1 MLNTLSDNKGAR
13 RKYKRLGRGIGSGKG
28 KTSAR
33 GGKGQTAR
41 SGVALNGFEGGQM
54 PLYRR
59 LPKRGFKNYTKVE
72 YEVVNLSEL
81 QKAIDAK
88 KLNASSITIADL
100 KSCGLFK
107 GNLAVLKV
115 LGTGKLKQ
123 KTKVEAHAVSKS
135 LESNSKSD
143 LEVVIVES
151 TMHKMKAANVSS
163 ADSKPVKV
171 IKSSKSES
179 KPSGKKVA
187 APKKSATPKKST
199 KKSEE

>member
-72 YEVVNLSEL
+72 YEVLNLNDI
-81 QKAIDAK
+81 QKAIDSK
-88 KLNASSITIADL
+88 KVDASNITISSL
-100 KSCGLFK
+100 KDSGLFK
-107 GNLAVLKV
+107 GNLALLKI
-115 LGTGKLKQ
+115 LGTGKLNQ

-135 LESNSKSD
+135 LQENSKSN
-143 LEVVIVES
+143 LEFVIVES
-151 TMHKMKAANVSS
+151 TMHKMQASVKPANKQVKSTEKQVATKKKAA
-163 ADSKPVKV
+163 VK
-171 IKSSKSES
+171 K
-179 KPSGKKVA
+179 
-187 APKKSATPKKST
+187 TT

>member
-13 RKYKRLGRGIGSGKG
+13 KKYKRLGRGIGSGKG

-59 LPKRGFKNYTKVE
+59 LPKRGFKNFTKVE
-72 YEVVNLSEL
+72 YEVLNLDDI
-81 QKAIDAK
+81 QKAIDTNKISADNITLSSLK
-88 KLNASSITIADL
+88 KS
-100 KSCGLFK
+100 GMFK
-107 GNLAVLKV
+107 GNLALLKI
-115 LGTGKLKQ
+115 LGTGKLNQ
-123 KTKVEAHAVSKS
+123 KTKIEAHAVSKS
-135 LESNSKSD
+135 LESNSKSN

-151 TMHKMKAANVSS
+151 SMHKMKSAVQSDNSDATTKNVVKTSVK
-163 ADSKPVKV
+163 AKATKKAPV
-171 IKSSKSES
+171 
-179 KPSGKKVA
+179 
-187 APKKSATPKKST
+187 KKST